1 MADDYAQILEEL
13 TGLDEIAGY
22 TTLPATGGTVEAVI
36 DYDNPT
42 DAINSERAS
51 AIVVYA
57 DRSPVVVSPAH
68 AIREGTSEVLR
79 GIPADGGALVIGC
92 TDGSVAARI
101 TVAASGAEVVA
112 ERERDQQKR
121 DAEAPGWLAALE
133 RMIGSAAGAVK
144 WIAIAGV
151 VVYVGSKA
159 GLLGGALKAAGKVAK

>member
-1 MADDYAQILEEL
+1 MAENYADVLEEL

-22 TTLPATGGTVEAVI
+22 SSLPATGGTVEAVV
-36 DYDNPT
+36 DYSDPT
-42 DAINSERAS
+42 DAIDSERAS
-51 AIVVYA
+51 AIVVYS

-68 AIREGTSEVLR
+68 AVREGSSEVLR

-92 TDGSVAARI
+92 SDGDVAARI
-101 TVAASGAEVVA
+101 TIAASGADVMA
-112 ERERDQQKR
+112 EREREEKQ
-121 DAEAPGWLAALE
+121 APGWLAALE

-159 GLLGGALKAAGKVAK
+159 GLLGGAAKAARKAVGG